1 MSFWK
6 NLFGGGSGKGAAQ
19 KVGETVEYNGF
30 SITAAP
36 FQDGGKWLT
45 AGTITKAVGGE
56 TKTHQFVRADSHAS
70 FDAAASFSLDKARQI
85 VDLMGDKIFAE
96 R

>member
-6 NLFGGGSGKGAAQ
+6 TLFGGGKSATQ
-19 KVGETVEYNGF
+19 KAGETVEYNGF
-30 SITAAP
+30 TIRAEP
-36 FQDGGKWLT
+36 FEDGGKYLT
-45 AGTITKAVGGE
+45 AGTISKEVAGE
-56 TKTHQFVRADSHAS
+56 TKTHRFVRADSHAS